1 MKRSLGNFVLVL
13 ALTPCFTHAQAVNL
27 DSLLRVWSD
36 DTWPD
41 TSRAKALGVIS
52 SKGFLYTHPD
62 SALKYARLLFDF
74 ATVKRLDKYQAD
86 ALNTQGV
93 VMSMRSN
100 MNEALAFFDRSLKI
114 RKAIGDSVG
123 IASSLNNMGIAYSDL
138 GQYYNAIDYYS
149 QGYEVRRSIG
159 DKAGVAASLSNLGEV
174 YSHQGN
180 HLKAIEYATR
190 SLRISEEIGDKRI
203 AAAALGNIGNIYYAQ
218 ADYAMAIYYN
228 QLSLQIRKEMGE
240 RRGIATCLAN
250 LGVFYGKQN
259 DLSRAIDHFEQSMRI
274 RDDLRDKG
282 GVAACLV
289 NIGNYYSR
297 QGETSK
303 GFRYLTR
310 SLKLWEEVGDR
321 VGMASTLNNLGIWYK
336 DTGRYAKALKCS
348 HKAMNIAQEVG
359 DLPVA
364 RDAARSL
371 YETYKLIGEHSRAL
385 EMFKIYMANE
395 DSLLSREN
403 ASAIVKQRLRY
414 EFARMV
420 ARDSIAQTSEVERME
435 SERTIARLANIE
447 QRRITRAVMSL
458 GVLVLVVGCTAIA
471 INHRRNSHRHAR
483 KAAHLQTQVWRSQV
497 NPQFIHTALLNINEY
512 VQANERDLASSFLT
526 RFARLMRAVLENARK
541 DEVPLAADLA
551 VLQDYLELEKARTA
565 DGFKYSIEVE
575 PGIDAE
581 EVMVPPMLFQ
591 PYAEQAIWSRLAKK
605 SGIGHLVVSVRR
617 RNGRLVLSLEDDG
630 EGQGEVRS
638 GSESPLGSEG
648 AGITEARLALLSKPG
663 GEEASVTKTALPQG
677 QCVELILPLSLV
689 A

>member
-1 MKRSLGNFVLVL
+1 MKRSLSNLVLVL

-41 TSRAKALGVIS
+41 TSRAKALGVLS

-93 VMSMRSN
+93 VMSMQSN

-149 QGYEVRRSIG
+149 QGHEVRKSIG
-159 DKAGVAASLSNLGEV
+159 DKAGVAASLSNLAEV

-180 HLKAIEYATR
+180 HQKAIEYATR

-228 QLSLQIRKEMGE
+228 ELSLQVRKEIGE
-240 RRGIATCLAN
+240 RRGIATCFAN

-259 DLSRAIDHFEQSMRI
+259 DLSRAIDYFEQSMRI

-303 GFRYLTR
+303 GFRYLTQ

-336 DTGRYAKALKCS
+336 DTGKYAKALKCS

-371 YETYKLIGEHSRAL
+371 YETYKLIGEHSKAL
-385 EMFKIYMANE
+385 VMFKIYMANE

-403 ASAIVKQRLRY
+403 ASAMVKQRLRY
-414 EFARMV
+414 EFASMV
-420 ARDSIAQTSEVERME
+420 ARDSIARTSEVEHME
-435 SERTIARLANIE
+435 SEKTIARLANIE

-458 GVLVLVVGCTAIA
+458 GVLVLVVACTAIA
-471 INHRRNSHRHAR
+471 INYWRSFHRHAR

-497 NPQFIHTALLNINEY
+497 NPQFIHTALLNINAY
-512 VQANERDLASSFLT
+512 VQANERDLASTFLT
-526 RFARLMRAVLENARK
+526 RFARLMRAVLENARQE
-541 DEVPLAADLA
+541 EVTLATDLN
-551 VLQDYLELEKARTA
+551 VMRDYLELERLRLAGRFT
-565 DGFKYSIEVE
+565 YSLEVD
-575 PGIDAE
+575 PAIDPE
-581 EVMVPPMLFQ
+581 VVMVPPMLLQ
-591 PYAEQAIWSRLAKK
+591 PYAEQAIWGRANQQEDC
-605 SGIGHLVVSVRR
+605 V
-617 RNGRLVLSLEDDG
+617 RLVIRVQHRKDSLVLTLENDLEPNAPQRPG
-630 EGQGEVRS
+630 
-638 GSESPLGSEG
+638 GSMRSEG
-648 AGITEARLALLSKPG
+648 TDITEARLTLLAKKGGRQASVKVMPLPG
-663 GEEASVTKTALPQG
+663 GH
-677 QCVELILPLSLV
+677 CVELTLPYNM
-689 A
+689 AA